1 MTAIAL
7 IVIAACL
14 LVQAVVGIINTVFM
28 FKDSKRLESINLQNA
43 MNAPSPRTTNTCS
56 AAKEKITN
64 SENKNYLN
72 DYRDVLDKISKITDA
87 KVRSFTRDKRSKDPK
102 FAGAVNLFVTQ
113 TSPKALFPENPE
125 KEKLEGV
132 FPTFGIYKNEDPS
145 FENPL
150 LLVNLDEPIDQK
162 KIEDGIE
169 EIVKSFIEE

>member
-7 IVIAACL
+7 FVIAACI

-28 FKDSKRLESINLQNA
+28 FKDSKRMENINIQNA
-43 MNAPSPRTTNTCS
+43 MNTPSPRTTNTCS

-72 DYRDVLDKISKITDA
+72 EYRDALDEISKITDA

-150 LLVNLDEPIDQK
+150 LLINLDEPIDQK